1 MKQIKVIIDPN
12 GEVTMEGSGFKGTAC
27 DQAMNALEKSLGIQ
41 TKRINK
47 PEYTAQSSVGT
58 SQKQTT

>member
-1 MKQIKVIIDPN
+1 MKQIKVVIDEN

-27 DQAMNALEKSLGIQ
+27 DQAMAAIEKSLGLQ

-47 PEYTAQSSVGT
+47 PEYAAQSSAGT